1 MSKKILLG
9 LIALLFVFSVKS
21 QETLI
26 VRGFLEPPTIRVS
39 GNFQRS
45 MFCYFNGGFIT
56 QRFNDF
62 SIFRVDSVISG
73 SFPNFNN
80 EINQTPFN
88 ISLTLIN
95 ETVVLE
101 YRQYYTLQINQFP
114 YTNYFY
120 IKTINQVFNH
130 EKYLE
135 KVAEFHKNHQRNID
149 ILTNGTLQERRD
161 FLELRQRTAHIT
173 RYKDLRYIPYVL
185 PYMTSTDSVV
195 VIWEL
200 HGHDY
205 ETGEI
210 HRWQEKHWELYS
222 DFLRSYLN
230 NLLPF
235 RLPDIATDSIGW
247 HRWYDSITSLQN
259 CFQYVTYASSLH
271 KAIVEASRERTLS
284 LTYFIPDIP
293 NRVIHFMTGS
303 MAYTLN
309 IDTDKLTEHS
319 VPRNRFPP
327 FTSMFS
333 SNHSLQNGE
342 IPFFS
347 RSARHDGEI
356 RLAKLNNGFFCGLN
370 NIIPITYDFKNR
382 SNIVSIVHSGNVF
395 LMFWSDNSEGYN
407 SLKAGKINR
416 DGEWVIDPINLYKKT
431 VRCNVGNNEDISA
444 FSFSQSNQNE
454 ITFAF
459 RDRTFGRTSFSAR
472 EKCEN
477 AILIY
482 RLSMNLEIVDS
493 IIFTMGLRWSAYD
506 IQRTHLLRKDNVYL
520 LLVEVRHRNDRRQLY
535 YKLLNENLTPKTDF
549 IKLSDFMRLDGFI
562 INVADPILTSEGFM
576 ITWVDNDISED
587 VLRSVLIDTAG
598 RQSDII
604 NITNQRIDRIFN
616 VKFDDNHVDIYLFSR
631 NQNEGALIRKRIN
644 TKEYWSE
651 RN

>member
-9 LIALLFVFSVKS
+9 LIALLFVVSVKS
-21 QETLI
+21 QETLV

-56 QRFNDF
+56 QRFNEF
-62 SIFRVDSVISG
+62 SVFRVDSVISG

-114 YTNYFY
+114 HTNYFY
-120 IKTINQVFNH
+120 IKTINQVFNY
-130 EKYLE
+130 EKHLE
-135 KVAEFHKNHQRNID
+135 RVAEFHKNHQRNID

-161 FLELRQRTAHIT
+161 FLELERRTARIT
-173 RYKDLRYIPYVL
+173 QYRDFRYIPYVL

-200 HGHDY
+200 HGHNY

-210 HRWQEKHWELYS
+210 HRWQDKHWQLYS

-247 HRWYDSITSLQN
+247 HRWYDSIISLQN
-259 CFQYVTYASSLH
+259 CFQYVTYASSQH
-271 KAIVEASRERTLS
+271 KTIVEALRLN
-284 LTYFIPDIP
+284 YFIPDIP
-293 NRVIHFMTGS
+293 NRVIHFMANS

-319 VPRNRFPP
+319 IPRNRFPP
-327 FTSMFS
+327 IPTFFS
-333 SNHSLQNGE
+333 SNRSLQNGE
-342 IPFFS
+342 TPFFS
-347 RSARHDGEI
+347 NSAAHGGEI
-356 RLAKLNNGFFCGLN
+356 RLAKLNNGLFCALN
-370 NIIPITYDFKNR
+370 SIIPLTTCEFGNR
-382 SNIVSIVHSGNVF
+382 RNDAGIVHSGNDF
-395 LMFWSDNSEGYN
+395 LIFWSDNPDGYN
-407 SLKAGKINR
+407 SLRAGKINR
-416 DGEWVIDPINLYKKT
+416 SGEWLIGPKNLYTKQW
-431 VRCNVGNNEDISA
+431 NNGARNNDEITS
-444 FSFSQSNQNE
+444 FSFSQSNKDE
-454 ITFAF
+454 LTIAF
-459 RDRTFGRTSFSAR
+459 TDRTFGRTSFSAR
-472 EKCEN
+472 ENCEN

-482 RLSMNLEIVDS
+482 RINKNLEVTDS
-493 IIFTMGLRWSAYD
+493 TVLTMGRQFSAYEF
-506 IQRTHLLRKDNVYL
+506 QKVHLLRKDNVYL
-520 LLVEVRHRNDRRQLY
+520 LLLEVRRRNDRQLY

-549 IKLSDFMRLDGFI
+549 IKLSDFIGTDGFI
-562 INVADPILTSEGFM
+562 VNVASPILTSEGFM
-576 ITWVDNDISED
+576 ITWVDNNISEN
-587 VLRSVLIDTAG
+587 VLRSVLIDTSG

-604 NITNQRIDRIFN
+604 NITNQRVDRIFN

-631 NQNEGALIRKRIN
+631 NEGALVRKRIN